1 MVTKKKYLKILNK
14 LNLDIYADGAD
25 YKKML
30 QYYKEPYFNGF
41 TTNPSLMRK
50 SGVKDY
56 SNFCIKLCQKIKD
69 KPISFE
75 VFADDL
81 VGMKKQA
88 VKISSYGKNVY
99 VKIPISNTKGHSTVK
114 VIKELNNSKIPINI
128 TAVFT
133 LTQVKSIFNVIDKD
147 TSVIISI
154 FAGRIADSGI
164 DPIDIIKKSVN
175 LSKKYPNVKI
185 LWASPREVINIFQAN
200 EAGCHIITVA
210 KDIID
215 KFENLG
221 KNLKEYSLDTVKM
234 FYKDALKSKFKI

>member
-1 MVTKKKYLKILNK
+1 
-14 LNLDIYADGAD
+14 
-25 YKKML
+25 
-30 QYYKEPYFNGF
+30 
-41 TTNPSLMRK
+41 
-50 SGVKDY
+50 
-56 SNFCIKLCQKIKD
+56 
-69 KPISFE
+69 
-75 VFADDL
+75 
-81 VGMKKQA
+81 MKKQA

-114 VIKELNNSKIPINI
+114 VIKELNKSKIPINI